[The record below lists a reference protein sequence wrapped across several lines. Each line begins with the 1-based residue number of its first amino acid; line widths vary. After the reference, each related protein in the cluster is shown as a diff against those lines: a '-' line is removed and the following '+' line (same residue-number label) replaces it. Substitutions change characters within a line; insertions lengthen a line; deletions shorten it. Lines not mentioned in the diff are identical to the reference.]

1 MGTVEWITLLEE
13 NIGWWCNVML
23 KSLRSYQVPSWPT
36 WVSTK
41 VPGCWRLPPSCHLVS
56 NSFFFFFKICIL
68 MWTIFKVFIE
78 FVAILF
84 PFYISFLFSF
94 FWGPWG
100 MWDLSS
106 LTGNW
111 THTPCTGRWNLNHWT
126 PGISL
131 ILLSSHPFPHSST
144 HLSSLRRFW
153 LWNFLSNRKLK
164 SNLLEQKRVCWWQW
178 WEKFTGRMDFTQG
191 LQWCRCESGISP
203 DPVSSIS
210 G

>member
-1 MGTVEWITLLEE
+1 MWCWKVSDPIRCPLDQREW
-13 NIGWWCNVML
+13 VP
-23 KSLRSYQVPSWPT
+23 KSLGAG
-36 WVSTK
+36 
-41 VPGCWRLPPSCHLVS
+41 GCHHLVILS
-56 NSFFFFFKICIL
+56 QTPFFFNICIL

-94 FWGPWG
+94 FFGLWG

-106 LTGNW
+106 LTRNR
-111 THTPCTGRWNLNHWT
+111 THTPCIGRWNLNHWT
-126 PGISL
+126 TRELPHTPFD
-131 ILLSSHPFPHSST
+131 SSFPTFLHSSVIT
-144 HLSSLRRFW
+144 Q
-153 LWNFLSNRKLK
+153 LWNFLSNRKPK
-164 SNLLEQKRVCWWQW
+164 SNLLEQKRMCWWQW

-203 DPVSSIS
+203 DLVSSVS